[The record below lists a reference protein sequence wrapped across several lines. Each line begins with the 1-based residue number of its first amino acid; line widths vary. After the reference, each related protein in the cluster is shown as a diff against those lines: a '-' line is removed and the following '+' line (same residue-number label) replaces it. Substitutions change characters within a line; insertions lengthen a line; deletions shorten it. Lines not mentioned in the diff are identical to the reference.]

1 MFKRLAKIRQFEPRH
16 LVPYRLLPVH
26 SNDNQPSRRHRAGR
40 RRSAKPALTCRWSLL
55 DAARLE
61 CRWDL
66 DSFDEPGRPG
76 SAREGEESDARR
88 I

>member
-1 MFKRLAKIRQFEPRH
+1 MFKRLAKIRHFEPRH

-26 SNDNQPSRRHRAGR
+26 SNDNQPSRRHRAGG
-40 RRSAKPALTCRWSLL
+40 RRSAMPTLACRWSLL

-61 CRWDL
+61 CRWDF
-66 DSFDEPGRPG
+66 DSFEEMGRPD
-76 SAREGEESDARR
+76 SARTGEESDARR